1 MTVKPPKKSS
11 SKKSSKLRKAAG
23 NLSFAT
29 DIKPLFSSIDQDH
42 MTFMFDLSSYDDV
55 KSNAGA
61 IYDAVSNKRMPPP
74 PPDGDGP
81 WPQSKIDTFKQW
93 MDEGSPP

>member
-1 MTVKPPKKSS
+1 
-11 SKKSSKLRKAAG
+11 
-23 NLSFAT
+23 
-29 DIKPLFSSIDQDH
+29 
-42 MTFMFDLSSYDDV
+42 
-55 KSNAGA
+55 
-61 IYDAVSNKRMPPP
+61 MPPP